1 MAKISFS
8 KLGLTKNNNINKVI
22 YNDQTIEVK
31 EYLSINDKAE
41 IAANVLGYTVGSGA
55 IRFANPLQIEVYT
68 VLQIIEKYT
77 NITFTD
83 KQKEDP
89 AKLYDLIIGSGFW
102 ILIKDAININDYN
115 DIIRYINESLESF
128 YKYYNS
134 VYGILD
140 NIGKDYETLNL
151 DATEIQQKLADPQ
164 NMTLLKDVLAKL
176 G

>member
-102 ILIKDAININDYN
+102 TLIKDAININDYN

-164 NMTLLKDVLAKL
+164 NMALLKDVLAKL

>member
-31 EYLSINDKAE
+31 EYLPINDKAE
-41 IAANVLGYTVGSGA
+41 IAANVLGYTISNNTL
-55 IRFANPLQIEVYT
+55 RFANPLLIEVYT
-68 VLQIIEKYT
+68 ILQIIEKYT

-102 ILIKDAININDYN
+102 ILIKDVININDYN

-128 YKYYNS
+128 YNYYNS
-134 VYGILD
+134 AYVILD
-140 NIGKDYETLNL
+140 SISKDYESLNL

-164 NMTLLKDVLAKL
+164 NMSLLKDVLAKL

>member
-1 MAKISFS
+1 MAKVSFS

-41 IAANVLGYTVGSGA
+41 IAANVLGYTISNNTL
-55 IRFANPLQIEVYT
+55 RFANPLLIEVYT
-68 VLQIIEKYT
+68 ILQIIEKYT

-89 AKLYDLIIGSGFW
+89 AKLYDLIIGTGFW

-134 VYGILD
+134 AYGIID
-140 NIGKDYETLNL
+140 SISKDYESLNL

-164 NMTLLKDVLAKL
+164 NMSLLKDVLAKL